1 MKAPVQQ
8 LSEADVLREFPI
20 SGRTHGWYFRVKEV
34 SAGVY
39 LVEGIDLWNRRV
51 SRTGTDPDVLLMEC
65 AADAAE
71 IVRKRGT

>member
-20 SGRTHGWYFRVKEV
+20 SGRTNGWYFRVKEV

-39 LVEGIDLWNRRV
+39 LVEGSDLWSRRV
-51 SRTGTDPDVLLMEC
+51 GRTGTDPGALLTEC
-65 AADAAE
+65 AADAAA
-71 IVRKRGT
+71 IVGKRGI